1 MSLLENE
8 IDFNPKIF
16 SFLDNY
22 KLEPCSKEE
31 YDLCYYKL
39 EKEIKNLLSYSS

>member
-16 SFLDNY
+16 
-22 KLEPCSKEE
+22 KLEPFSKEE